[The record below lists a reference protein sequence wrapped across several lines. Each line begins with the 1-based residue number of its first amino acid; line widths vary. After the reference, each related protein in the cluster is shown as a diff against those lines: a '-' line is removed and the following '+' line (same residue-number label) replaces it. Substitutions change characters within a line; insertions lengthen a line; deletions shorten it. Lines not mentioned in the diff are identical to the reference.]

1 MHTFYFL
8 SIQCIHKI
16 PSEISHDAIV
26 IEFSIFL
33 LLPLFWPEH
42 STLVQV
48 FNKIGLIYA
57 FLSITPLIFD
67 LEHNDYVIIILLPL
81 AH

>member
-1 MHTFYFL
+1 MHTFHFL
-8 SIQCIHKI
+8 SIQCIQKI

-26 IEFSIFL
+26 IECSIFL
-33 LLPLFWPEH
+33 LLSSFWPEH

-67 LEHNDYVIIILLPL
+67 SQTFDWLINTSRGFR
-81 AH
+81 